1 MIEND
6 MEENIADEDISAP
19 KGSFII
25 QELHNVL
32 NGFSKLPKK
41 YLVLN
46 TFAEAFRVSM
56 AGDDPEENKSALVS
70 DDNDGGDNGEEPEEK
85 KSSAP
90 VVPNVNVGG
99 DNSEEPEEKQSVAPV
114 VHNANVGGDN
124 DSTFYVSH
132 WQYQGFDP
140 SEKPMDYLQDLDMK
154 IEDAYQHRTKD
165 TKEVELGSING
176 SSGFYIKFDY
186 DDWMSGFQLRRDN
199 NVVDRYPTSVR
210 LVTRKTDDQYD
221 EDTTTTSMRK
231 IFEDTSL

>member
-132 WQYQGFDP
+132 WQYQGLDS
-140 SEKPMDYLQDLDMK
+140 SEKPMDYRQELDMK
-154 IEDAYQHRTKD
+154 IEEAYQHRTK
-165 TKEVELGSING
+165 EVKLGSIG
-176 SSGFYIKFDY
+176 GKTGFYIEFNDGN
-186 DDWMSGFQLRRDN
+186 WMSGFQLRRHN
-199 NVVDRYPTSVR
+199 NGLDSRSVR
-210 LVTRKTDDQYD
+210 MVNRKTDDKYND
-221 EDTTTTSMRK
+221 EEMTRMTLGELQKKYSQAG
-231 IFEDTSL
+231 